1 MAPLEKFKG
10 MLPARLRHGLG
21 VCRSMAND
29 YILQFRCWY
38 YVNIFT
44 PWAVRRMRRK
54 PVVNVI
60 FVVAEL
66 GMWKTEN
73 LYQAMLAHPRFNP
86 VLRVVPTPEN
96 AKAQQEVIEYLESK
110 GYDYRALDKD
120 TPLQDGF
127 KADVIFY
134 QKPYYYT
141 YFKAQRFDCNLNA
154 LYCFVTYGVHNI
166 LSDFICNQLMHNIA
180 WQYYFENESCAL
192 ETADYMDNG
201 GRNIVVTGVP
211 LFDRFHKPRENY
223 HYDWKPQDCVKK
235 RIIYAPHFS
244 FEPDSILHYSTF
256 LENGDFMLEMARKY
270 ADEVQ
275 FVFKPHPLLQPHL
288 YKYWGKEKTDAYY
301 AAWENLSNG
310 QVEMG
315 QYDDLFM
322 TSDAMIHDCSSF
334 TNEYMFTCNPVM
346 YLMHDKSDSHGSNLN
361 TFTRKAFDLHY
372 KGTTHEEIED
382 FIQNVINGKDALLE
396 QRKKYYAEYLKPV
409 NNKMSVENIM
419 GAVLK

>member
-1 MAPLEKFKG
+1 
-10 MLPARLRHGLG
+10 
-21 VCRSMAND
+21 
-29 YILQFRCWY
+29 
-38 YVNIFT
+38 
-44 PWAVRRMRRK
+44 
-54 PVVNVI
+54 
-60 FVVAEL
+60 
-66 GMWKTEN
+66 
-73 LYQAMLAHPRFNP
+73 
-86 VLRVVPTPEN
+86 
-96 AKAQQEVIEYLESK
+96 
-110 GYDYRALDKD
+110 
-120 TPLQDGF
+120 
-127 KADVIFY
+127 
-134 QKPYYYT
+134 
-141 YFKAQRFDCNLNA
+141 
-154 LYCFVTYGVHNI
+154 
-166 LSDFICNQLMHNIA
+166 
-180 WQYYFENESCAL
+180 
-192 ETADYMDNG
+192 
-201 GRNIVVTGVP
+201 
-211 LFDRFHKPRENY
+211 
-223 HYDWKPQDCVKK
+223 
-235 RIIYAPHFS
+235 
-244 FEPDSILHYSTF
+244 
-256 LENGDFMLEMARKY
+256 MLEMARKY
-270 ADEVQ
+270 ADKVQ